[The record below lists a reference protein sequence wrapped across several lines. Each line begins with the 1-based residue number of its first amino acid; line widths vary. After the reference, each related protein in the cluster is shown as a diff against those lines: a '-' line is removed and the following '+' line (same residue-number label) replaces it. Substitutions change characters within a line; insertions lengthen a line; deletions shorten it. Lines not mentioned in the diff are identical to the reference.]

1 VSLTEVEAILAQ
13 APGVLECAV
22 LGRPDPVRDMV
33 PVAYVV
39 PRDRQNPP
47 AVDDLAQWSAQ
58 NLAAAAR
65 PRDWHLIDALPRTSV
80 GKVRR
85 FKL

>member
-1 VSLTEVEAILAQ
+1 
-13 APGVLECAV
+13 
-22 LGRPDPVRDMV
+22 MV

-39 PRDRQNPP
+39 PRDRDHPP
-47 AVDDLAQWSAQ
+47 DLDHLAQWAER
-58 NLAAAAR
+58 NLSAAAR
-65 PRDWHLIDALPRTSV
+65 PRDWHLIEALPRTSV

>member
-1 VSLTEVEAILAQ
+1 MTGSTRPPSSELA
-13 APGVLECAV
+13 E
-22 LGRPDPVRDMV
+22 
-33 PVAYVV
+33 
-39 PRDRQNPP
+39 
-47 AVDDLAQWSAQ
+47 WSER

-65 PRDWHLIDALPRTSV
+65 PRDWHLIEALPRTSV